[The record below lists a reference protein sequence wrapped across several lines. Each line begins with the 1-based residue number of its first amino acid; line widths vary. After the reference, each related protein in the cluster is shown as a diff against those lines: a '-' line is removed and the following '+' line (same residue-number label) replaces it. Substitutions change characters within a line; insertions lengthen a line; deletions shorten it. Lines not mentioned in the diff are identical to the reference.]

1 MSYFCLVFFT
11 SDFPSRTCRKRC
23 LDKILNA
30 KPRVKVFK
38 SSPNKGSKE
47 ACLLFKT
54 NRPLV
59 NISNELTDVSFFKV
73 NIEEVEVDDIQQ
85 LDKHKIDVLPTFVLC
100 KNGHAVETCKG
111 KVLYLC
117 SIVLLK
123 SNMIGITAYFKHQK
137 VRLLVSN

>member
-1 MSYFCLVFFT
+1 MQNHESKFLKV
-11 SDFPSRTCRKRC
+11 PLIKE
-23 LDKILNA
+23 
-30 KPRVKVFK
+30 VKK
-38 SSPNKGSKE
+38 
-47 ACLLFKT
+47 LLFKT

-73 NIEEVEVDDIQQ
+73 NIEQVEVDDIQQ

-117 SIVLLK
+117 R
-123 SNMIGITAYFKHQK
+123 IT
-137 VRLLVSN
+137 